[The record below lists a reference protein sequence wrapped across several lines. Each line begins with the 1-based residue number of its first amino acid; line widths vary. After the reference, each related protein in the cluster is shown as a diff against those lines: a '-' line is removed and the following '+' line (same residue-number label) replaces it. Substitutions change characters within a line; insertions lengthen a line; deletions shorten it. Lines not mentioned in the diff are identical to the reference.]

1 MKKIVYTIL
10 ATIFGATLM
19 VSCSNDEPMVG
30 EGKVSL
36 KVALN
41 SDVKV
46 IGRAEEDDLAANCT
60 IYVYNSENLIR
71 KYHGIAEVP
80 EEIILVSGDYT
91 AVAWAGDSVP
101 ASYTAKYYKGSS
113 PFTIS
118 AGSDVRTTIECKIA
132 NTVASVIFEPEVDN
146 VLTDY
151 KINIGNTAGSL
162 DFDKTNS
169 ADAKGYYMMPDGD
182 KDLTWTITGTQVNGQ
197 PFTQTGVIEN
207 VKPATEYAL
216 TVRYNE
222 KAFEVG
228 GAMLTV
234 EVDETTIDVND
245 EFILKTAPRI
255 TGQGFDID
263 NPVYIEEG
271 AASKKSVYIASAT
284 EVTGIE
290 ISCERYTEMG
300 LPAATFDFLTMSATA
315 RDAVQAAGITYS
327 YSYDAT
333 KDETLAKLTFAK
345 ELLDKVTGRVEFVI
359 KATDKDGRVTTKPL
373 VVEVSDAKVITSAQ
387 QSGDVTCYTATLR
400 GAIAKPDATNP
411 GFKYRKVGA
420 SEWTK
425 VAGTVSGSNFT
436 AKVTGLSSNTAYE
449 YIAVSDDFDSSVA
462 VEFTTFNDPQ
472 LTNAGFEDWFTDSD
486 NALVPASSA
495 SNLFWDC
502 GNHGSI
508 TLNINI
514 TTPESSIKHSGNYS
528 IKLKS
533 DFPSLAGIGKF
544 AAGNVFIGKYLRTD
558 GTNGVLG
565 FGRPMASRPVALRG
579 WVKYTP
585 GTIDKTTSSAPS
597 ECKKGDPDKGIIYVA
612 MVDGTTKSDNGSA
625 WPVIIKTKSSEF
637 SVFSKDAANVIGYG
651 ELTWRTATAGSGLI
665 EFEIPIEYKS
675 DAMPANIL
683 ITCSASA
690 WGDYFSGS
698 TSSVMYV
705 DDLELV
711 YE

>member
-1 MKKIVYTIL
+1 MKKIVYTLL
-10 ATIFGATLM
+10 ATIFATTLM
-19 VSCSNDEPMVG
+19 VSCSSDEPMVG

-41 SDVKV
+41 NDVKV

-80 EEIILVSGDYT
+80 DEIILVSGDYT

-101 ASYTAKYYKGSS
+101 ASFTDKYYKGSS
-113 PFTIS
+113 PFTIT

-132 NTVASVIFEPEVDN
+132 NTVASVTFEAEVDE
-146 VLTDY
+146 VLSDY
-151 KINIGNTAGSL
+151 KIAIGNTAGSL
-162 DFDKTNS
+162 DFDKTNC

-182 KDLTWTITGTQVNGQ
+182 TDLTWTITGTQVNGQ
-197 PFTQTGVIEN
+197 PFTQTGTIEN

-234 EVDETTIDVND
+234 VVDESTIDIED
-245 EFILKTAPRI
+245 EFVLKTAPRI

-271 AASKKSVYIASAT
+271 QASKKSIYIASAT

-290 ISCERYTEMG
+290 ITCERYSEMG
-300 LPAATFDFLTMSATA
+300 LPTATFDFLTMSATA
-315 RDAVQAAGITYS
+315 RDAVQAAGITYTFDYNS
-327 YSYDAT
+327 E
-333 KDETLAKLTFAK
+333 KDETLAKLTFSK
-345 ELLDKVTGRVEFVI
+345 ELLDKVTGRVEFAI
-359 KATDKDGRVTTKPL
+359 KATDKDGREGNKTF
-373 VVEVSDAKVITSAQ
+373 VVEVTDAKVITQPQSA
-387 QSGDVTCYTATLR
+387 GDVTCYTATLR
-400 GAIAKPDATNP
+400 GSIAKADATNP
-411 GFKYRKVGA
+411 GFKYRKVGTSA
-420 SEWTK
+420 WTS
-425 VAGTVSGSNFT
+425 VAGTVNGTAFT
-436 AKVTGLSSNTAYE
+436 AKVTGLDANTNYE
-449 YIAVSDDFDSSVA
+449 YIAVSDDFESTVTYD
-462 VEFTTFNDPQ
+462 FTTYNDPQ
-472 LTNAGFEDWFTDSD
+472 LTNPGFEDWFTDSD

-495 SNLFWDC
+495 SNIFWDC

-514 TTPESSIKHSGNYS
+514 TTPESTIKHSGNYS

-565 FGRPMASRPVALRG
+565 FGRPLAARPVALHG

-597 ECKKGDPDKGIIYVA
+597 DCKKGDPDKGIIYIA
-612 MVDGTTKSDNGSA
+612 MVDGTTKSDNGSN
-625 WPVIIKTKSSEF
+625 WPVIIKTKSSEL
-637 SVFSKDAANVIGYG
+637 SLFSKDDANVIGYG
-651 ELTWRTATAGSGLI
+651 EATWRTATAGDGLI
-665 EFEIPIEYKS
+665 EFTIPIEYKS

>member
-1 MKKIVYTIL
+1 MKKIVYTLL
-10 ATIFGATLM
+10 ATIFATTLM
-19 VSCSNDEPMVG
+19 VSCSSDEPMVG

-41 SDVKV
+41 NDVKV

-80 EEIILVSGDYT
+80 DEIILVSGDYT

-101 ASYTAKYYKGSS
+101 ASFTDKYYKGSS
-113 PFTIS
+113 PFTIT

-132 NTVASVIFEPEVDN
+132 NTVASVTFEPEVDD
-146 VLTDY
+146 VLSDY
-151 KINIGNTAGSL
+151 KIAIGNTAGSL
-162 DFDKTNS
+162 DFDKTNCD
-169 ADAKGYYMMPDGD
+169 DAKGYYMMPDGD
-182 KDLTWTITGTQVNGQ
+182 TDLTWTITGTQVNGQ
-197 PFTQTGVIEN
+197 PFTQTGTIEN

-234 EVDETTIDVND
+234 VVDESTIDIED
-245 EFILKTAPRI
+245 EFVLKTAPRI

-271 AASKKSVYIASAT
+271 QASKKSIYIASAT

-290 ISCERYTEMG
+290 ITCERYSEMG
-300 LPAATFDFLTMSATA
+300 LPTATFDFLTMSATA
-315 RDAVQAAGITYS
+315 RDAVQAAGITYTFDYNS
-327 YSYDAT
+327 E
-333 KDETLAKLTFAK
+333 KDETLAKLTFSK
-345 ELLDKVTGRVEFVI
+345 ELLDKVTGRVEFAI
-359 KATDKDGRVTTKPL
+359 KATDKDGREGNKTF
-373 VVEVSDAKVITSAQ
+373 VVEVTDAKVITQPQSA
-387 QSGDVTCYTATLR
+387 GDVTCYTATLR
-400 GAIAKPDATNP
+400 GSIAKADATNP
-411 GFKYRKVGA
+411 GFKYRKVGTSA
-420 SEWTK
+420 WTS
-425 VAGTVSGSNFT
+425 VAGTVNGTAFT
-436 AKVTGLSSNTAYE
+436 AKVTGLDANTNYE
-449 YIAVSDDFDSSVA
+449 YIAVSDDFESTVTYD
-462 VEFTTFNDPQ
+462 FTTYNDPQ
-472 LTNAGFEDWFTDSD
+472 LTNPGFEDWFTDSD

-495 SNLFWDC
+495 SNIFWDC

-514 TTPESSIKHSGNYS
+514 TTPESTIKHSGNYS

-565 FGRPMASRPVALRG
+565 FGRPLAARPVALHG

-597 ECKKGDPDKGIIYVA
+597 DCKKGDPDKGIIYIA
-612 MVDGTTKSDNGSA
+612 MVDGTTKSDNGSN
-625 WPVIIKTKSSEF
+625 WPVIIKTKSSEL
-637 SVFSKDAANVIGYG
+637 SLFSKDDANVIGYG
-651 ELTWRTATAGSGLI
+651 EATWRTATAGDGLI
-665 EFEIPIEYKS
+665 EFTIPIEYKS